1 MVAVRLENVVCR
13 HTLKRGETH
22 PRVRPAATGARS
34 AAAPGP
40 RARVPRRWLRYGV
53 GAVPAC
59 GSAVVA
65 DRRDK
70 NLFAAR

>member
-22 PRVRPAATGARS
+22 ARAGPAATGARS

-70 NLFAAR
+70 HLLAAR

>member
-1 MVAVRLENVVCR
+1 MVAVRLENVRVS
-13 HTLKRGETH
+13 TYFETRRDA
-22 PRVRPAATGARS
+22 RVRPAATGARS